1 MVHSRMYY
9 TSRIHVLCTMYR
21 VYVPCT
27 RDGDVSNNI
36 FDGNFTVAVY
46 PDGTM
51 WWYTAAILSSTCDLQ
66 MAQFPYDEQT
76 CDLTIKK
83 FASSLHNNNNFI
95 SDNVNI
101 SYNGCYRLVFSLK
114 YS

>member
-1 MVHSRMYY
+1 
-9 TSRIHVLCTMYR
+9 
-21 VYVPCT
+21 
-27 RDGDVSNNI
+27 VSNNI

-46 PDGTM
+46 PDGTI

-83 FASSLHNNNNFI
+83 FA
-95 SDNVNI
+95 
-101 SYNGCYRLVFSLK
+101 
-114 YS
+114 